1 MHWIGSLTPFAS
13 NMWLSSICFRMT
25 AIGISLNYPIRTRL
39 NGMIEWYRSQLKK
52 TVRITLMCGRGGRQ
66 VGVKSSS
73 PFSFYPAASCPYHR
87 YWVDIMVVEF
97 VGYYQAQFLWNF
109 QEWCSKSIHFFIDLS
124 INKENLRQPRLD
136 CPCSPTIC

>member
-1 MHWIGSLTPFAS
+1 MIIVNLLQNDSYRNQPKLPDSYKVKWDDWVILI
-13 NMWLSSICFRMT
+13 SI
-25 AIGISLNYPIRTRL
+25 
-39 NGMIEWYRSQLKK
+39 KK

-124 INKENLRQPRLD
+124 INKENLWQPRLD